1 MAKFRYVA
9 KDMGGKTY
17 RGTTEAMES
26 KQCFPDLMIGMLR
39 SGEGSGN
46 LDQVTDRLA
55 MQYEKE
61 YKLTQQVRSAMTY
74 PCILL
79 VLCVAIA
86 ILIVTFILPQFQ
98 SLFDQMDSLPWVTT
112 VLIAASDF
120 LTKKWYLAILNLVR
134 EGKTHQIGSI
144 MQTSGNAAMHT
155 LNMDLSRLVK
165 QGYISRENAL
175 AYTNNK
181 AEIQQYL

>member
-55 MQYEKE
+55 VQYEKE
-61 YKLTQQVRSAMTY
+61 YKLTQQLR
-74 PCILL
+74 I
-79 VLCVAIA
+79 
-86 ILIVTFILPQFQ
+86 F
-98 SLFDQMDSLPWVTT
+98 
-112 VLIAASDF
+112 
-120 LTKKWYLAILNLVR
+120 
-134 EGKTHQIGSI
+134 
-144 MQTSGNAAMHT
+144 
-155 LNMDLSRLVK
+155 
-165 QGYISRENAL
+165 
-175 AYTNNK
+175 
-181 AEIQQYL
+181 